1 LIKIKPGEE
10 CSRHFTA
17 TAATTPDAVPPNTIK
32 SKLSTL
38 VALAQRRTHMQI
50 AKVVIIVPVILM
62 EVIMK
67 IMGKKKHIQGFETSH
82 PTALD
87 ASSLASVT
95 MRVD

>member
-1 LIKIKPGEE
+1 
-10 CSRHFTA
+10 
-17 TAATTPDAVPPNTIK
+17 
-32 SKLSTL
+32 
-38 VALAQRRTHMQI
+38 MQI